1 MQKRDSF
8 FISCKDSY
16 LENPRSFY
24 GCFYLGPF
32 KASQSLTIANSL
44 RRTLLSE
51 IGGIAIAAVYIE
63 GVTHEYS
70 SLRGIRES
78 VLDILLNLKEIVLKS
93 TTALNEPVLGYLQV
107 RGPGAVY
114 SSDLKLPNT
123 VECVDPNQYI
133 ATLSHDGTLN
143 IKFLILKGLTYQ
155 VYSPKEL
162 LKLTT
167 EQFDNFTTMA
177 PLTLDPVFMSVNK
190 VNYILEANELTPS
203 LTKTNNQQKHVLILE
218 IWTNGSI
225 NPREALSQ
233 AINELLLTFSNL
245 SEMNLLNTSV
255 AKSMKYSKT
264 KTSYLVSKLSSAKRR
279 LK

>member
-1 MQKRDSF
+1 MQNKDYF
-8 FISCKDSY
+8 FLSSKDAY

-32 KASQSLTIANSL
+32 KASQGLTIANAL
-44 RRTLLSE
+44 RRTLLAE

-70 SLRGIRES
+70 SLSGVRES
-78 VLDILLNLKEIVLKS
+78 VLDILLNLKDIVLKS
-93 TTALNEPVLGYLQV
+93 TTEVNEPILGYLQA

-114 SSDLKLPNT
+114 SSDLKLPNS

-143 IKFLILKGLTYQ
+143 SKFLILKGLTYQ
-155 VYSPKEL
+155 VYNPKEI
-162 LKLTT
+162 LKLTN
-167 EQFDNFTTMA
+167 EQFNNFKSTT
-177 PLTLDPVFMSVNK
+177 PLTLDPIFMPVNK
-190 VNYILEANELTPS
+190 VNYIIESNERNPN
-203 LTKTNNQQKHVLILE
+203 LTKKNKQQTHVIILE

-225 NPREALSQ
+225 HPREALSQ

-245 SEMNLLNTSV
+245 SEMNLINNSV
-255 AKSMKYSKT
+255 AKSIKYSKT
-264 KTSYLVSKLSSAKRR
+264 KTNYLLSKIRSTEKN
-279 LK
+279 